1 MMIDY
6 HVWDDWPDGDPTW
19 LKALVSSLYRGERRV
34 ETTLPLGCAVQEIL
48 EWVELASG
56 PEAWA
61 KAANRESLIRDYHQ
75 SADALGASLSTL
87 LKTSTKTLSS
97 ALSSLNQNKNNKDKH
112 GNVIL
117 KRPPGSRTD
126 PAWTGVENA
135 CQNVLAELVTDA
147 AVNAS
152 WDDLVSIVQ
161 SPMVQRGE
169 HRWAA
174 DVLFEQLRLR
184 QCDAKAI
191 FREIVNMLAYGR
203 SANDFPF
210 TENTLSVADRLDAA
224 GAIALTT
231 PPEEEVVVWLGY
243 AGGRVDYVVAG
254 SVTFMD
260 AHRYGPNADA
270 DRHDFIGKDELAEL
284 RRASMFSVAERVD
297 QLSDVD
303 LLARVELGITPV
315 SGAIERA
322 EAMVD
327 ALLSISVHWS
337 GGARPFRT
345 QSAVF
350 HNGQWRESRRRPRQ
364 TALTDDYHGFNLT
377 HTAITECAPAL
388 GAVLA
393 TRDLPRYLTAA
404 VEMQT
409 AADLPSSR
417 EQMFRTSLD
426 VDIRGVIPLEDRV
439 VQHVAAYA
447 GFTPNELFERLT
459 HRWPHS
465 RWESD
470 VYRATSLS
478 LLGDGPNHTRIL
490 QLRGQFYAPNA
501 PKPWL
506 VFVADNAKEL
516 TSLCRVE
523 SESSWVERILCSVSD
538 PVEYHALIK
547 EYEAEAGI
555 ISSRRARV
563 RNALVHGNPASME
576 VVSTIADIS
585 SYSSSYALRVGLE
598 SFTTGDTVAAILDRE
613 QAEQDSLRAE
623 VSVADYWHNQAA
635 KAAQLAVTRA
645 ASTT

>member
-6 HVWDDWPDGDPTW
+6 HVWDDWPDSDPTW

-34 ETTLPLGCAVQEIL
+34 ETALPLGCTVQEIL
-48 EWVELASG
+48 DWVELGGG

-61 KAANRESLIRDYHQ
+61 KRANRKSLIDDYHQ
-75 SADALGASLSTL
+75 SVEVLGKSLSTL
-87 LKTSTKTLSS
+87 LKPSTDTLLS
-97 ALSSLNQNKNNKDKH
+97 ALSILNQSNKDKH
-112 GNVIL
+112 GNAIL
-117 KRPPGSRTD
+117 KRPPGWRTD
-126 PAWTGVENA
+126 PAWTNVENA
-135 CQNVLAELVTDA
+135 CQNVLAGLVTDA
-147 AVNAS
+147 AVKAS
-152 WDDLVSIVQ
+152 WGDLVSITQ
-161 SPMVQRGE
+161 SPMFQRGE

-174 DVLFEQLRLR
+174 DMLFEQLRLR
-184 QCDAKAI
+184 QCDAKAT

-203 SANDFPF
+203 SATDFSF

-224 GAIALTT
+224 EAIALTT
-231 PPEEEVVVWLGY
+231 PPEEDVVVWLGY
-243 AGGRVDYVVAG
+243 VGGRVDYVVAG
-254 SVTFMD
+254 SVIFMD
-260 AHRYGPNADA
+260 ARWYGPNADA
-270 DRHDFIGKDELAEL
+270 DRHDFIGKAELAEL

-327 ALLSISVHWS
+327 ALLSLSVHWS
-337 GGARPFRT
+337 GGARPFRA

-364 TALTDDYHGFNLT
+364 TALTDDYHGVNLT
-377 HTAITECAPAL
+377 QTAIIEFAPAL

-409 AADLPSSR
+409 AADLPFSR

-426 VDIRGVIPLEDRV
+426 ADIRGVIPLEDRV

-447 GFTPNELFERLT
+447 GFTPEALFEQLT
-459 HRWPHS
+459 RRWPLS

-470 VYRATSLS
+470 VHHATSLS
-478 LLGDGPNHTRIL
+478 LLAAGPNHTRIL
-490 QLRGQFYAPNA
+490 QLRGQLYASNA
-501 PKPWL
+501 SKPWL

-516 TSLCRVE
+516 ISLCRVE
-523 SESSWVERILCSVSD
+523 SERSLVERLLRSVSD
-538 PVEYHALIK
+538 PVEYHALIN
-547 EYEAEAGI
+547 EYEAEAKI

-563 RNALVHGNPASME
+563 RNALVHGNPVSME

-585 SYSSSYALRVGLE
+585 SYSSRYALRVGLE

-613 QAEQDSLRAE
+613 QTEQDSLRAG
-623 VSVADYWHNQAA
+623 VSVADYWRNQAVE
-635 KAAQLAVTRA
+635 AAQLAVTRA